1 MRAELKSLSHIFLLH
16 FIVIIVYAFIFV
28 DCDIDLISK
37 RRTSYY
43 KLYKA
48 INNKICEESTIGG
61 KLNYNNSILDKFDD
75 CSKLEAKI
83 KVNFTHKKKRSN

>member
-1 MRAELKSLSHIFLLH
+1 MRAELKSLSHIFLLYL
-16 FIVIIVYAFIFV
+16 IIIIVYAFILV
-28 DCDIDLISK
+28 NCDIDLITK
-37 RRTSYY
+37 RRTNYY